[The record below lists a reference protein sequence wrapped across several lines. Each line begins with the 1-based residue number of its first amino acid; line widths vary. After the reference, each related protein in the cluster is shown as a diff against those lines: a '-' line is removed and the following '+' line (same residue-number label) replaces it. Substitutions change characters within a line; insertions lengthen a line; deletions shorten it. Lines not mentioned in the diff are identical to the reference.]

1 MIVNLS
7 SVLRKSKI
15 VDWKFKIIN
24 SVEYLVQ
31 GYALGAIAEVADI
44 LGTQFLIDED
54 HASKAEID
62 IHELNIYDL
71 PIIM

>member
-1 MIVNLS
+1 M
-7 SVLRKSKI
+7 
-15 VDWKFKIIN
+15 
-24 SVEYLVQ
+24 VQ

-62 IHELNIYDL
+62 IYELNIYNL
-71 PIIM
+71 ARIM